1 MDVAEE
7 RGAVGP
13 FHGPL
18 VAVLKRDRVV
28 ILSGLVAAAALAWL
42 YLLYLARGMHAMG
55 MGSVDMGSMGMGA
68 VMPNVRPWTAV
79 EFIMMFLMWSVM
91 MVAMMIPTAAPMILA
106 FATISRRRHEQQLP
120 YVPTAIFVSAY
131 VLVWCGF
138 SLLATVANWALHHGG
153 LMSSMMG
160 SAVPSV
166 GGLLLIA
173 AGVFQWTPLKH
184 ACLWRCR
191 TPIGFL
197 MTEWREGYDGAL
209 IMGIRHGS
217 FCLICCWALMA
228 LLFVLGV
235 MNIVWIAAL
244 TVFVLLEK
252 IGPRTSW
259 ISRVSGAFLVVWGL
273 LLIGTTTF

>member
-1 MDVAEE
+1 MDVVQE
-7 RGAVGP
+7 RDPFGA
-13 FHGPL
+13 FEGPL

-28 ILSGLVAAAALAWL
+28 ILSALFATAALAWR
-42 YLLYLARGMHAMG
+42 YLLHVARDMHAM
-55 MGSVDMGSMGMGA
+55 DMGAMGMGA

-79 EFIMMFLMWSVM
+79 DFIMMFLMWSTM

-120 YVPTAIFVSAY
+120 YVPTAIFVGTY
-131 VLVWCGF
+131 ILVWCGF
-138 SLLATVANWALHHGG
+138 SLVATLANWALHHGG
-153 LMSSMMG
+153 FMSSMMG

-184 ACLWRCR
+184 ACLGRCR

-197 MTEWREGYDGAL
+197 MTEWREGYRGAVT
-209 IMGIRHGS
+209 MGLRHGS
-217 FCLICCWALMA
+217 ICLVCCWALMA

-252 IGPRTSW
+252 VGPKTLW
-259 ISRVSGAFLVVWGL
+259 VSRASGAFLVAWGL
-273 LLIGTTTF
+273 WLTGTTMF